1 MILELYSTQKIA
13 FEQEKLKAS
22 SLSEKLRDIL
32 EDQKLSSA
40 QSETIQ
46 KTLNE
51 KILYLNEKINGINKK
66 NEELMENSMKE
77 SQEKNSIISS
87 LMKKLEVFSFFLIFS
102 YFYWFF

>member
-66 NEELMENSMKE
+66 KEELM
-77 SQEKNSIISS
+77 
-87 LMKKLEVFSFFLIFS
+87 
-102 YFYWFF
+102 

>member
-40 QSETIQ
+40 QFETIQ

-51 KILYLNEKINGINKK
+51 KIQYLNEKINGLNKK
-66 NEELMENSMKE
+66 NEELAENSIKE
-77 SQEKNSIISS
+77 SQEKNSIISN
-87 LMKKLEVFSFFLIFS
+87 LMKK
-102 YFYWFF
+102 

>member
-102 YFYWFF
+102 YFY

>member
-1 MILELYSTQKIA
+1 MILELSSTQKIA

-102 YFYWFF
+102 YFY